1 MASEAFARNDA
12 LAAIDAILVAAALQS
27 DRIAAVAASAYADWL
42 AGVVQAAAVQMQALS
57 PGPRSVGTPK
67 AVDAFLAWLDD
78 LERFLEGR
86 RPPQVVLEAIAAA
99 RATVAQIGD
108 ESARRVLREVVP
120 GYRPPSEGPRLPPT
134 DALGTLIA
142 QDAAGVFRTIAR
154 DNEQLAAFLSR
165 QVSALS
171 LSGLGARELTRIMSR
186 QLADVARHR
195 LDAIVR
201 TELLRSLTARH
212 LAHYRNSPSVVE
224 WRWSATLDRRTCGI
238 CWTLHGQR
246 FSLDQP
252 MVRHPRCRC
261 VAQPVTVLALTD
273 PELREQLEQDTGWQR
288 LREMDPEQRA
298 RILGRT
304 RARLI
309 EDSGLLRQREGWRA
323 VLRVRSSPQGWQ
335 SPQIITVRA
344 LRNDI
349 TYWYDVKPRIPVEVL
364 RLQAALPDAS
374 AAERKAA
381 GYLAEYARLREE
393 GPARSPEELIR
404 RGKLLNQALS
414 ALSPEW
420 GEVAAALR
428 RPAKALVDAQLA
440 YARNGD
446 RARFVSAYKATA
458 RVRAELG
465 LETRRAAADAL
476 HQLLR
481 RVRPLAGPLVP
492 FRGVAFDERFRP
504 EHRAAVLDA
513 LGRALAWYPRAW
525 VQPWAERS
533 LRFTVAARA
542 YFRPLPDGG
551 WEIGVPRTTNVE
563 ALSGD
568 LAHELGHVVE
578 RAVPDLAAAEHALI
592 EQRARR
598 LRPAERRPRP
608 IAEIYGYDP
617 GEVPY
622 DEEFVP
628 GVFPDPY
635 AAKVYSN
642 EAREVVTMLVEL
654 MADQSD
660 ILTASH
666 VALLGDDEL
675 RAWFLAVLAETGSE

>member
-12 LAAIDAILVAAALQS
+12 LAAIDAILVAAALHS
-27 DRIAAVAASAYADWL
+27 DRIAAVAANQYAEWL
-42 AGVVQAAAVQMQALS
+42 AGVLQAAAEQMQALS
-57 PGPRSVGTPK
+57 PGPRSVGTPA

-349 TYWYDVKPRIPVEVL
+349 TYWYEVKPRIPVEVL

-393 GPARSPEELIR
+393 GPARTPEELIR
-404 RGKLLNQALS
+404 RGKLLDRALS
-414 ALSPEW
+414 ALSDEW
-420 GEVAAALR
+420 TETAKTFR
-428 RPAKALVDAQLA
+428 RPAKELIDAQLV
-440 YARNGD
+440 YARKGD
-446 RARFVSAYKATA
+446 RKPFYDAWRKADK
-458 RVRAELG
+458 VRSSFG
-465 LETRRAAADAL
+465 FSTRRAAFEAL
-476 HQLLR
+476 RDFMR
-481 RVRPLAGPLVP
+481 RVRPLAGPLLP
-492 FRGVAFDERFRP
+492 FREVAFDEQFGP
-504 EHRAAVLDA
+504 EHRATVLRA
-513 LGRALAWYPRAW
+513 LGTALSWYPRSW
-525 VQPWAERS
+525 VASWSERRI
-533 LRFTVAARA
+533 RFKVAARA
-542 YFRPLPDGG
+542 YFIPWSAGE
-551 WEIGVPRTTNVE
+551 WHIGVPRTTRAAAIVD
-563 ALSGD
+563 D

-578 RAVPDLAAAEHALI
+578 QTVQDVTSAEHALI
-592 EQRARR
+592 ERRVRR
-598 LRPAERRPRP
+598 LRPAVRRPRP
-608 IAEIYGYDP
+608 IADIFGYDAS
-617 GEVPY
+617 EVPD
-622 DEEFVP
+622 DEVFVP
-628 GVFPDPY
+628 GLFAEPY
-635 AAKVYSN
+635 AAKEYQHPS
-642 EAREVVTMLVEL
+642 REV
-654 MADQSD
+654 
-660 ILTASH
+660 LTTLIQLLAAETDTLGASH
-666 VALLGDDEL
+666 VALIGDDEL
-675 RAWFLAVLAETGSE
+675 RAWLLAVLAEVGSE